1 MKILVLNAGSSSL
14 KAKLYESKTLKCLF
28 SDSVDRICVP
38 GSACQTHEAGLK
50 IILEKLIKQKIV
62 KDLFEIKAIGHRVVH
77 GGEKYTKSVL
87 IDEKVIKE
95 IQNLCTLA
103 PLHNPPNLEGI
114 RACKKLI
121 PHAKQ
126 VAVFDTAF
134 HQTAPEKAYL
144 YGIPYEY
151 YKNLGIRRY
160 GFHGTSHKYVSE
172 IVTKLTK
179 NKNQKI
185 ISCHLGNGASVCAI
199 KNEKSV
205 DTSMGYTPLEGLMMG
220 TRSGDLDPSIPLELC
235 KKLNLSPAEVENI
248 LNKKSGLLAIS
259 GLSSDMRDLWKNH
272 NKKMAKLAMTIYC
285 YRIAK
290 YIGSYAAAMNGLDSI
305 IFTAGI
311 GQNAAY
317 IRSKVCSYLEFLG
330 LKIDAKK
337 NQKNSQLISSTKSKI
352 KVFAIETNE
361 ELEIAKQTKS
371 II

>member
-14 KAKLYESKTLKCLF
+14 KAKLYDLKTLKCLF
-28 SDSVDRICVP
+28 SDMVDRICVP
-38 GSACQTHEAGLK
+38 DSSCQTHEAGLK
-50 IILEKLIKQKIV
+50 IILEKLLKQKIV
-62 KDLFEIKAIGHRVVH
+62 KNLGEIHAVGHRVVH

-87 IDEKVIKE
+87 INSNVIKE
-95 IQNLCTLA
+95 IERLCTLA

-134 HQTAPEKAYL
+134 HQTMPEKAYRYAIPEEL
-144 YGIPYEY
+144 YSKFGM
-151 YKNLGIRRY
+151 RRY

-172 IVTKLTK
+172 IAAKLSK

-185 ISCHLGNGASVCAI
+185 VSCHLGNGASVCAI
-199 KNEKSV
+199 KNGKSV
-205 DTSMGYTPLEGLMMG
+205 ETSMGYTPLEGLVMG
-220 TRSGDLDPSIPLELC
+220 TRSGDLDPSIPLEIC
-235 KKLNLSPAEVENI
+235 KRMNISPAEAETL
-248 LNKKSGLLAIS
+248 LNKKSGLLALS
-259 GLSSDMRDLWKNH
+259 KLSSDMRDLWKNH
-272 NKKMAKLAMTIYC
+272 KQKNSKLAMNVYC
-285 YRIAK
+285 YHIAK

-317 IRSKVCSYLEFLG
+317 IRSEVCSYLEFLG
-330 LKIDAKK
+330 VKLDEKK
-337 NQKNSQLISSTKSKI
+337 NQKNSQIISTSKSKI
-352 KVFAIETNE
+352 KVFVIKTDE